1 MQEQYKN
8 EKVLLLP
15 NLITEKESR
24 ELILYLK
31 KHSHLK
37 TIGDGTDYTAINIL
51 HIHTQ
56 WVRDIFNR
64 LSFDVIG
71 EIYKNTGERVY
82 PEMVALNEWDIG
94 GVQEPHTD
102 ELSDVDLR
110 NDNVK
115 KDGLSR
121 EWTVILYING
131 HESFQGGETYFPD
144 EGPSG
149 EIITPVLG
157 TGVVFRGVDLK
168 HGVYPVRRGARYT
181 ISQWFTADRDRIITD
196 SRTRDL
202 SLDHVTLRRSET

>member
-1 MQEQYKN
+1 MSQQEA
-8 EKVLLLP
+8 
-15 NLITEKESR
+15 R
-24 ELILYLK
+24 ELIYYHK
-31 KHSHLK
+31 THKHKRS
-37 TIGDGTDYTAINIL
+37 IGNGSDYRAIDLI

-64 LSFDVIG
+64 VGHDSIS
-71 EIYKNTGERVY
+71 EIYKLTDQRVY